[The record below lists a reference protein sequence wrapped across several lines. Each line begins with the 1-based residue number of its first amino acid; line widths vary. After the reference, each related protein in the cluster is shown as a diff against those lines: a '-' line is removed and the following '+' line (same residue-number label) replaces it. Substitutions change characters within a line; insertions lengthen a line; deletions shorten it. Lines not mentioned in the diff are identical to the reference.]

1 MTKMDEI
8 KPAAPEAK
16 ETGETSVSDLPKPA
30 ARRSRVKWTR
40 LLVVAA
46 VLGVVAW
53 LGTPWIIARFTQ
65 VHINDARVAASVVTV
80 SSEVAGRVTEL
91 PVLVGDSVAAGTVLA
106 SIDQE
111 SSQPQ
116 LDAVIA
122 KLAATDAQLSE
133 LENRKG
139 MLTEQ
144 LAARREAANAGIAA
158 AEANPEAALA
168 VLQNPQTRHDRVV
181 KRAEQN
187 VSSQQSLDEVNA
199 ALATATQQERAAY
212 AATEAAR
219 ANRAIVEADAAQIAV
234 LDSQIDSARAG
245 RVAIEAE
252 RRLKEIDL
260 AHRTI
265 DASFDGIVDATFVDV
280 GEYVTPGTRLVMYHA
295 PENVWIDANVKETE
309 FSRLRVGSRASITVD
324 AFPGRT
330 FEGEVIGMG
339 GAATSQLAL
348 LPSPNPSGNFTK
360 VTQRLPIRV
369 SIDADGVELRPGMMV
384 EIYVDVTG

>member
-16 ETGETSVSDLPKPA
+16 ETGDTSVPDLPKPPV
-30 ARRSRVKWTR
+30 RRSRVKWAR
-40 LLVVAA
+40 LVITA
-46 VLGVVAW
+46 VIIGVVAW

-65 VHINDARVAASVVTV
+65 VHINDARIAATVVTV

-91 PVLVGDSVAAGTVLA
+91 PVRVGESVAAGTVLA
-106 SIDQE
+106 AIDTE
-111 SSQPQ
+111 SSQQ
-116 LDAVIA
+116 LLEAVLA
-122 KLAATDAQLSE
+122 NLAATDAQLAE
-133 LENRKG
+133 LENRKS
-139 MLTEQ
+139 MLAEQ
-144 LAARREAANAGIAA
+144 LAARQGAAMAGIAA
-158 AEANPEAALA
+158 AEANHEAALA
-168 VLQNPQTRHDRVV
+168 VLRNAQSRHNRVAQL
-181 KRAEQN
+181 AERN
-187 VSSQQSLDEVNA
+187 VSSQQALDEVNA
-199 ALATATQQERAAY
+199 ALDTATQQVRAAY
-212 AATEAAR
+212 AATETAR
-219 ANRAIVEADAAQIAV
+219 ANLAIVEADAAQIAV
-234 LDSQIDSARAG
+234 LDSQIDSVRAG
-245 RVAIEAE
+245 RVATEAE
-252 RRLKEIDL
+252 LRLREIDL
-260 AHRTI
+260 EQRRIA
-265 DASFDGIVDATFVDV
+265 ASFDGIVDATFVDV

-309 FSRLRVGSRASITVD
+309 FARLRLGAKASITVD

-384 EIYVDVTG
+384 EIYVDVAG